1 MIILYTIGYT
11 KKSLKEFV
19 TILKKNNIKKL
30 IDIRLKNKSQ
40 LAGFAKGEDLK
51 FLLEDL
57 LGIKYSY
64 QPLLAP
70 TEEILNKYKVDRNW
84 DDYVTSFKHLM
95 QERDMNSV
103 LKKETLDVDNV
114 CLLCSEDIPKQCH
127 RRLLA
132 ENYKQFDDSIDIIHL
147 SKKDF
152 Y

>member
-1 MIILYTIGYT
+1 
-11 KKSLKEFV
+11 
-19 TILKKNNIKKL
+19 
-30 IDIRLKNKSQ
+30 
-40 LAGFAKGEDLK
+40 
-51 FLLEDL
+51 
-57 LGIKYSY
+57 
-64 QPLLAP
+64 
-70 TEEILNKYKVDRNW
+70 
-84 DDYVTSFKHLM
+84 M